1 MLGRAGFPLAV
12 AGACGLAGLCVGVAA
27 GRADP
32 ATTVPA
38 ELRLTAGSSQR
49 GWIALTVTGAPGGP
63 VEIRER
69 DRIVARIAMEGGAGS
84 SPRTVAWTCRRRERV
99 LTASRTLA
107 SGATE
112 RATATITTPS
122 CARRLGL
129 IVAPARLRPGQS
141 ARVRVT
147 DTWGQGGVSGRVC
160 ARDGTLSAGCRT
172 VRIARGKVRAR
183 TALRLSRAGR
193 WTVTQ
198 AAAFTTAVAS
208 RRVEV
213 RHGARYRVLVT
224 GDSMVYGI
232 IDVLGR
238 SVRETGGIL
247 QGDPHP
253 GTGIT
258 RPSLLRWPDHAAR
271 SVRAQRP
278 DASVVFLG
286 AAVDTLPLAVD
297 GGRRVDCCGPDWVGE
312 YTRQVR
318 EMMGAY
324 LRDGSALV
332 FWVLLPAPRDPARV
346 GSHDA
351 INRAIRAAAA
361 TFPDGVRTVDIGPA
375 ISPGGIYREEAM
387 YRGRLRV
394 IREPDGIHL
403 ANAGVHLA
411 TEVILRA
418 MRREGV
424 ATP

>member
-1 MLGRAGFPLAV
+1 M
-12 AGACGLAGLCVGVAA
+12 
-27 GRADP
+27 
-32 ATTVPA
+32 
-38 ELRLTAGSSQR
+38 
-49 GWIALTVTGAPGGP
+49 
-63 VEIRER
+63 
-69 DRIVARIAMEGGAGS
+69 
-84 SPRTVAWTCRRRERV
+84 
-99 LTASRTLA
+99 LTASRVQPDGTV
-107 SGATE
+107 E
-112 RATATITTPS
+112 RATATVTTPS
-122 CARRLGL
+122 CARRLAL

-147 DTWGQGGVSGRVC
+147 DTWGRGGVSGRVC

-172 VRIARGKVRAR
+172 VRLARGKVRAR
-183 TALRLSRAGR
+183 TTLRLRRAGR

-198 AAAFTTAVAS
+198 RAAFTTAVAS

-213 RHGARYRVLVT
+213 RRGARYRVLVT

-232 IDVLGR
+232 IDVLAR
-238 SVRETGGIL
+238 SVRETGGTL
-247 QGDPHP
+247 KGDPHA

-258 RPSLLRWPDHAAR
+258 RPSLLKWPEHAAR
-271 SVRAQRP
+271 SVREDRP

-297 GGRRVDCCGPDWVGE
+297 GERRVECCGPDWVGE

-318 EMMGAY
+318 EMMATY

-346 GSHDA
+346 ESHHA

-375 ISPGGIYREEAM
+375 ISPGDVYREKAM

-394 IREPDGIHL
+394 IRESDGIHL

-411 TEVILRA
+411 TDVILRA